1 MTRDCAKVAAALMSH
16 LCDHDWH
23 GYTQGSGR
31 WGDGEGICTVEV
43 DGETFQLEQGD
54 RDCSSAVISCWRE
67 ALRGTAYE
75 GCLDGATY
83 TGNMRSVF
91 EGSGL
96 FEVWDTGSTTA
107 RIGDVY
113 LNDADHTGMCV
124 DDGSGEL
131 GYDAIGEFC
140 ISENGTIYG
149 ETGDQT
155 GWESYVHGYY
165 DFPWDCTLH
174 YNGAADGSSG
184 GGTGESS
191 GSRGCSTHLYDG
203 NATDAQ
209 KWGVSWDGEGYVTL
223 TSVSCGKCLD
233 VMDGVGASGQSVW
246 VYEPNGTDAQKW
258 RVERCTDM
266 DYQPVEA
273 APVYLA
279 PKVNL
284 GLRLDCCDGGTGAGT
299 GIQIWDAN
307 DTEAQKW
314 TIADHGD
321 GTWTLVNVG
330 GSRCLDVDGGGF

>member
-1 MTRDCAKVAAALMSH
+1 MSRDCAKVAAALMRH

-31 WGDGEGICTVEV
+31 WGDGEGVCTVDV

-75 GCLDGATY
+75 GCLNNATY
-83 TGNMRSVF
+83 TGNMRGVF

-96 FEVWDTGSTTA
+96 FEAWDTGSTTA
-107 RIGDVY
+107 CIGDVY
-113 LNDADHTGMCV
+113 LNDVNHTGMCV

-155 GWESYVHGYY
+155 GWESYVRGYY

-174 YNGAADGSSG
+174 YNGGADGSTG
-184 GGTGESS
+184 GGGDYP
-191 GSRGCSTHLYDG
+191 GCSVHLYDG
-203 NATDAQ
+203 NGTDAQ
-209 KWGVSWDGEGYVTL
+209 RWRVSRDGEGYVTL

-233 VMDGVGASGQSVW
+233 VMDGIGECGRSVQVW
-246 VYEPNGTDAQKW
+246 PANGTDAQKW
-258 RVERCTDM
+258 RVDRCADV
-266 DYQPVEA
+266 DYQPAEA

-284 GLRLDCCDGGTGAGT
+284 DLRLDCCDGGTAAGT
-299 GIQIWDAN
+299 GIQIWEAN

-330 GSRCLDVDGGGF
+330 GSRCLDVDGGGC